1 MKLLKD
7 YMDKKA
13 VAQVLEQIASFLEL
27 KGENP
32 FRIRAF
38 RTAARAVGSF
48 PNELRE
54 GLEDGSLAAAKGVGP
69 ATLQIVSEL
78 VTTGKASMLEELR
91 EQIPPGLVE
100 MLAISGLGVAKIRQ
114 IHDVLGIDS
123 LPELEAAAV
132 DGRLA
137 RLPRFGQKTSEN
149 ILKGIAFLR
158 QTGTYRLSHHATEE
172 AEGLRAALDRL
183 PGVTRAVIAG
193 DVRRRTEVVKDLVL
207 VLIAEVAPGELFKR
221 LSAVP
226 GVHEFAG
233 QDERRLTLRFAG
245 GSSAQIMVTT
255 PVNAGAVLVHA
266 TGSEAHLR
274 QLGEYAA
281 SKGFALSGAALW
293 RGSEFVP
300 TPDEARFYDA
310 LGLSLIPPELR
321 EGRGEIEAAERHE
334 LPRLVERG
342 DLKGLLH
349 CHTTYSDGS
358 QSIEDLAVAC
368 REAGYQYVGITDH
381 SQAAAY
387 AGGLK
392 ADDLLRQADEIDAV
406 NARLE
411 GIRVLK
417 GVEADILQDG
427 RIDYDQRTLEQ
438 LDFVI
443 ASIHS
448 RFNMGQ
454 GEMTTRLL
462 AAMDNP
468 SLSIIGHPTG
478 RLLLSRDPYGLDLDA
493 VIEKAA
499 ASGVALE
506 INADPHRLD
515 LDWRVLRH
523 AKDRGVMISIGADAH
538 NLAGIQYVDYGI
550 AMARKGWLGPQ
561 DVLNARPVGE
571 FLAQVSQ
578 RRAR

>member
-78 VTTGKASMLEELR
+78 VTTGKATMLEELR

-137 RLPRFGQKTSEN
+137 KLPRFGQRTSEN

-255 PVNAGAVLVHA
+255 QVNAGAVLVHA

-274 QLGEYAA
+274 QLGEHAA
-281 SKGFALSGAALW
+281 RKGFALSGAALW

-321 EGRGEIEAAERHE
+321 EGRGEIEAAERHD
-334 LPRLVERG
+334 LPRLLERG

-368 REAGYQYVGITDH
+368 REAGYQYVGVTDH

-387 AGGLK
+387 AGGLR
-392 ADDLLRQADEIDAV
+392 ADDLLRQADEIEAV
-406 NARLE
+406 NVRLE

-427 RIDYDQRTLEQ
+427 RIDYDERTLER

-454 GEMTTRLL
+454 SEMTARML

-468 SLSIIGHPTG
+468 YLSIIGHPTG

-493 VIEKAA
+493 VTEKAA

-515 LDWRVLRH
+515 LDWRLVRQ
-523 AKDRGVMISIGADAH
+523 AKERGAMISIGADAH
-538 NLAGIQYVDYGI
+538 NVAGIQYVDYGI

-561 DVLNARPVGE
+561 DVLNARPVGD
-571 FLAQVSQ
+571 FLARVSQ